1 MPSSCAW
8 LIENSRLENVTD
20 EPQTTDEPKK
30 LRGWLLRWTKR
41 LAKGAVAVVLLLLVL
56 RLVFFSGP
64 FQPLAKRH
72 NELILDMHCHT
83 AGVGAGSSGCFVSKE
98 LRNNFRFNIYLKAF
112 GVTLAEVEEKG
123 DQLLIERLAKRVAES
138 ERVGAAIILAMDGV
152 IGDDGKLARNRTE
165 FFIPNEFVAKETA
178 KYPNLFFGASINP
191 RRPDALERLQWAKV
205 NGARLVKW
213 LPSIQ
218 FIDPS
223 DKSFEPFY
231 RKLVE
236 LDLPLLTHAG
246 QERSFTHARDELAD
260 PVRLKLPLDL
270 GVKVIVA
277 HAAST
282 GQNEGEEDIDRLI
295 GMLEAYPNLYSD
307 ISSMTQINKQGYL
320 EKALSES
327 RFEGKLLYGSDFP
340 LINTAAVSP
349 WYFPLNLSR
358 EQMQNISAIENPWDR
373 DVVLKEALGM
383 PAKIF
388 AKPARFFG
396 ITWPSAESSSAAH

>member
-1 MPSSCAW
+1 MRWA
-8 LIENSRLENVTD
+8 
-20 EPQTTDEPKK
+20 K
-30 LRGWLLRWTKR
+30 L

-72 NELILDMHCHT
+72 DELILDMHCHT
-83 AGVGAGSSGCFVSKE
+83 AGVGAGGSGCFVSKE

-152 IGDDGKLARNRTE
+152 IGDDGKLARDRTE
-165 FFIPNEFVAKETA
+165 FFIPNEYVAKETA
-178 KYPNLFFGASINP
+178 KYPTLFFGASINP
-191 RRPDALERLQWAKV
+191 RRPDALERLQWAKD

-282 GQNEGEEDIDRLI
+282 GENEGEEDIDRLI
-295 GMLEAYPNLYSD
+295 GMLETYPNLYSD
-307 ISSMTQINKQGYL
+307 ISSMTQINKPGYL
-320 EKALSES
+320 AKALSES

-373 DVVLKEALGM
+373 DVVLKEALGV

-388 AKPARFFG
+388 AKPAEFFG
-396 ITWPSAESSSAAH
+396 ITWPSAESSSAAD

>member
-1 MPSSCAW
+1 M
-8 LIENSRLENVTD
+8 TD

-30 LRGWLLRWTKR
+30 LRGWLLRWIKR

-56 RLVFFSGP
+56 RLVFYSGP

-83 AGVGAGSSGCFVSKE
+83 AGVGDGSSGCFVSKE

-260 PVRLKLPLDL
+260 PVRLELPLDL

-373 DVVLKEALGM
+373 DVVLKEALGV

-388 AKPARFFG
+388 AKPAEFFG
-396 ITWPSAESSSAAH
+396 ITWPSAENSSAAD